1 MELRTE
7 IRRILAEELASLES
21 PLENP
26 LDNMKD
32 VDINT
37 KGVQDKVNALK
48 ARAKKERDDIMTT
61 MNAKR
66 KAKMV
71 PQGNDP
77 EIERQRRTLV
87 DKEIGDLDA
96 KRIAK
101 DAEQDE
107 IDTMAND
114 LAQLSASVGDLQKQK
129 AELQAMLAQMGG
141 DPSEAGDM

>member
-1 MELRTE
+1 MELRSE
-7 IRRILAEELASLES
+7 IRRILAEELASLE
-21 PLENP
+21 NP

-32 VDINT
+32 VAVNT
-37 KGVQDKVNALK
+37 QDVQDKVNALK

-87 DKEIGDLDA
+87 DKEINDLDA
-96 KRIAK
+96 KRVAK
-101 DAEQDE
+101 DEEQDE
-107 IDTMAND
+107 IDMMATD
-114 LAQLSASVGDLQKQK
+114 LTQLSTSVGDLQKQK
-129 AELQAMLAQMGG
+129 AELQAMLAQMSGSSPEVGG
-141 DPSEAGDM
+141 M